1 MSDPQSTDPSDNT
14 LEVNVET
21 LDQWEA
27 ELDQF
32 TADIKRRLSLVS
44 LVADVTEP
52 TSEEIRDVSEA
63 DQVLDL
69 LKSLSEQAQ
78 Q

>member
-1 MSDPQSTDPSDNT
+1 MSDPQSADPSDNT

-44 LVADVTEP
+44 LVADVPEP
-52 TSEEIRDVSEA
+52 NSEEVRDVSEA

>member
-1 MSDPQSTDPSDNT
+1 MSDSQSVDPSDNA
-14 LEVNVET
+14 LEVNIET

-32 TADIKRRLSLVS
+32 TADIKRRLSLLS

-52 TSEEIRDVSEA
+52 MGHKVPEVSEA

-69 LKSLSEQAQ
+69 LKSLSEQTQ